1 MIGGVYVSLIDA
13 LYQAI
18 EELKLD
24 DRPINW
30 DDIKNKPELYPPE
43 PHIHHVSAIYGTEH
57 LCLAIYS
64 LKAAILIGD
73 AASDNRLWA
82 AIDQLRKDMQ
92 AADKDLTD
100 LHYAHA
106 NRTDNPHEVTK
117 AQVGLGNVQN
127 YPTANKAEAEA
138 GTAPDRYMTAQTVG
152 WAIAKLAGDLVDA
165 HANRR
170 DNPHSVTKAQ
180 VNLGNVDNFPT
191 ASDDEAKAGT
201 ANNRFMTPLRTV
213 AAIEQ
218 FALIPL
224 NAHKADYNNPH
235 RVTKAQVGLGNVQD
249 FAVATDTQAA
259 DRTNQTAYMTPYST
273 YKSIAAFA
281 ALADHT
287 HTAEQVGALP
297 ISGGKLTGPID
308 LSATSITGTG
318 LGIDGANGS
327 INVNK
332 LTVNQLLEA
341 YGGIESSDTI
351 KILNDDETPANFLA
365 DGDLEGIKWANINSQ
380 EPGENDEGVTM
391 QKIGKLSDY
400 LKNDYLTSLKTN
412 AAFRD
417 VFQAL
422 LKEFLANFNAVI
434 KAKDFETL

>member
-1 MIGGVYVSLIDA
+1 MASNGEAGAGVANNKYMTPATTAAAIAALIT
-13 LYQAI
+13 
-18 EELKLD
+18 
-24 DRPINW
+24 PT
-30 DDIKNKPELYPPE
+30 
-43 PHIHHVSAIYGTEH
+43 VTEH
-57 LCLAIYS
+57 
-64 LKAAILIGD
+64 IG
-73 AASDNRLWA
+73 N
-82 AIDQLRKDMQ
+82 
-92 AADKDLTD
+92 T
-100 LHYAHA
+100 
-106 NRTDNPHEVTK
+106 NNPHGVTK
-117 AQVGLGNVQN
+117 AQVGLGSVQN
-127 YPTANKAEAEA
+127 FGVATTQEAIDGQANNKYMTPILVRYAIEQMAGQGFSSHIANTENPHQVSKAQVGLGSVENYPVASDVEAQTGVA
-138 GTAPDRYMTAQTVG
+138 TNRYMTPAATKA
-152 WAIAKLAGDLVDA
+152 AIIALAGDGFAAHVVDKS
-165 HANRR
+165 
-170 DNPHSVTKAQ
+170 NPHEVTK
-180 VNLGNVDNFPT
+180 
-191 ASDDEAKAGT
+191 S
-201 ANNRFMTPLRTV
+201 
-213 AAIEQ
+213 
-218 FALIPL
+218 
-224 NAHKADYNNPH
+224 
-235 RVTKAQVGLGNVQD
+235 QVGLGNVQD

-259 DRTNQTAYMTPYST
+259 DKTNQTTYMTPYST

-297 ISGGKLTGPID
+297 INGGKLTGPID

-332 LTVNQLLEA
+332 LTINQLLEA

-380 EPGENDEGVTM
+380 EPGENDDGVKM